1 MQINEKL
8 KLIRF
13 VKGLNK
19 KQFAELTGVAQST
32 ITRYE
37 SGDRKPDY
45 SFLKNLFDKLDV
57 NPNWIFFDE
66 LPQINYVDELTVSNE
81 NRQLLLDLN
90 NTFTPNELNEELNKM
105 KEYVEQ
111 EAPSMS
117 WILEKNQFVYI
128 SA

>member
-19 KQFAELTGVAQST
+19 MQFAELTGVAQST

-45 SFLKNLFDKLDV
+45 SFLKILFEKLDV
-57 NPNWIFFDE
+57 NPNWIFLDVEPMIITSNSKEDKVAFIKRLIPILEENLKYSKD
-66 LPQINYVDELTVSNE
+66 SNE
-81 NRQLLLDLN
+81 LLKSLFKQDII
-90 NTFTPNELNEELNKM
+90 P
-105 KEYVEQ
+105 
-111 EAPSMS
+111 
-117 WILEKNQFVYI
+117 
-128 SA
+128 

>member
-45 SFLKNLFDKLDV
+45 SFLKKFCGFL
-57 NPNWIFFDE
+57 I
-66 LPQINYVDELTVSNE
+66 
-81 NRQLLLDLN
+81 
-90 NTFTPNELNEELNKM
+90 
-105 KEYVEQ
+105 
-111 EAPSMS
+111 
-117 WILEKNQFVYI
+117 
-128 SA
+128 

>member
-37 SGDRKPDY
+37 SGERTPDY
-45 SFLKNLFDKLDV
+45 SFLENLVREFNVNPMYLFDKSED
-57 NPNWIFFDE
+57 IF
-66 LPQINYVDELTVSNE
+66 L
-81 NRQLLLDLN
+81 
-90 NTFTPNELNEELNKM
+90 K
-105 KEYVEQ
+105 
-111 EAPSMS
+111 
-117 WILEKNQFVYI
+117 
-128 SA
+128 